1 MNILNT
7 HNHRLVFCIDD
18 DAPEEYIKRWNEFK
32 LKCESGKNKHIV
44 EQIKEYCKLETNKA
58 MPYLNRM
65 EGGIGGDNNMIHKQL
80 RFRNSIF
87 GIKGNDIIFDQVINT
102 DTEKWT
108 YDELDDVIYA
118 FIKTANYNVK
128 DHCVS
133 GYIEM
138 RNNDSYS
145 DNYLDSDSE
154 YE

>member
-1 MNILNT
+1 MLNT

-58 MPYLNRM
+58 LPYLNRM
-65 EGGIGGDNNMIHKQL
+65 EGGIGGDNNMTHKQL

-108 YDELDDVIYA
+108 YDELDDIIYA
-118 FIKTANYNVK
+118 FIKTANYNVNA
-128 DHCVS
+128 DCVR

-138 RNNDSYS
+138 KNKSSDS
-145 DNYLDSDSE
+145 DNYLDSDSD
-154 YE
+154 

>member
-18 DAPEEYIKRWNEFK
+18 DAPKEYIKRWSEFK
-32 LKCESGKNKHIV
+32 LKCESGNNKHIV

-58 MPYLNRM
+58 ISYLNRM
-65 EGGIGGDNNMIHKQL
+65 EGGMGGDNNSINKQL
-80 RFRNSIF
+80 RFRNSIV
-87 GIKGNDIIFDQVINT
+87 GINDNHIIFDQVMNT
-102 DTEKWT
+102 DIEKWT
-108 YDELDDVIYA
+108 YDELDDLIYA
-118 FIKTANYNVK
+118 FTKIASYNVK
-128 DHCVS
+128 AKCVS

-154 YE
+154 

>member
-58 MPYLNRM
+58 LSYLNSM
-65 EGGIGGDNNMIHKQL
+65 EGGMGGDNNTIHKQL
-80 RFRNSIF
+80 RFRNSIV
-87 GIKGNDIIFDQVINT
+87 GINDNHIIFDQVMNT
-102 DTEKWT
+102 NIEKWT
-108 YDELDDVIYA
+108 YDELDDLIFA

-128 DHCVS
+128 ADCVG

-145 DNYLDSDSE
+145 DNYLDSDSD
-154 YE
+154 

>member
-1 MNILNT
+1 MNMLNT

-58 MPYLNRM
+58 LPYLNRM
-65 EGGIGGDNNMIHKQL
+65 EGGIGGDNNMTHKQL

-108 YDELDDVIYA
+108 YDELDDIIYA
-118 FIKTANYNVK
+118 FIKTANYNVNA
-128 DHCVS
+128 DCVR

-138 RNNDSYS
+138 KNKSSDS
-145 DNYLDSDSE
+145 DNYLDSDSD
-154 YE
+154 

>member
-58 MPYLNRM
+58 LPYLNRM
-65 EGGIGGDNNMIHKQL
+65 EGGMGGDNNMIHKQL
-80 RFRNSIF
+80 RFRNSIY

-108 YDELDDVIYA
+108 YDELDDIIYA
-118 FIKTANYNVK
+118 FIKTANYNVNA
-128 DHCVS
+128 DCVR

-138 RNNDSYS
+138 KNKSSDS
-145 DNYLDSDSE
+145 DNYLDSDSD
-154 YE
+154 

>member
-65 EGGIGGDNNMIHKQL
+65 EGGMGGDNNMIHKQL

-108 YDELDDVIYA
+108 YDELDDIIYA
-118 FIKTANYNVK
+118 FIKTANYNVNA
-128 DHCVS
+128 DCVR

-138 RNNDSYS
+138 KNKSSDS
-145 DNYLDSDSE
+145 DNYLDSDSD
-154 YE
+154 

>member
-18 DAPEEYIKRWNEFK
+18 DAPEEYIKHWNEFK

-58 MPYLNRM
+58 MPYLNRS
-65 EGGIGGDNNMIHKQL
+65 EGGIGGDKNMIHKQL
-80 RFRNSIF
+80 RFRNSIVD
-87 GIKGNDIIFDQVINT
+87 IKDNHIIFDQVINT

-108 YDELDDVIYA
+108 YDELDDVIYG

-128 DHCVS
+128 DDCVS

-154 YE
+154 YN

>member
-65 EGGIGGDNNMIHKQL
+65 EGGMGGDNNMIHKQL

-128 DHCVS
+128 ADCVR

-138 RNNDSYS
+138 KNKTSDS
-145 DNYLDSDSE
+145 DNYLDSDSD
-154 YE
+154 

>member
-7 HNHRLVFCIDD
+7 HNHRLVFCIDN
-18 DAPEEYIKRWNEFK
+18 DAPEEYITRWNEFK
-32 LKCESGKNKHIV
+32 LKCESGNNKHIV

-58 MPYLNRM
+58 MPYLNRC

-80 RFRNSIF
+80 RIRNSIF

-108 YDELDDVIYA
+108 YAELDDVIYA
-118 FIKTANYNVK
+118 FTKTANYNVNA
-128 DHCVS
+128 DCVS

-138 RNNDSYS
+138 KNKISDS
-145 DNYLDSDSE
+145 DNYLDSDSD
-154 YE
+154 

>member
-1 MNILNT
+1 MSILNT
-7 HNHRLVFCIDD
+7 HNHRLVFCIDY

-32 LKCESGKNKHIV
+32 SKCESGKNKHIV
-44 EQIKEYCKLETNKA
+44 EQIKEYCKLETNKI

-65 EGGIGGDNNMIHKQL
+65 EGGIGGDNNVIHKQL

-87 GIKGNDIIFDQVINT
+87 DINDNHVIFDQVMNT
-102 DTEKWT
+102 DIEKWT

-118 FIKTANYNVK
+118 FTKTANYNVK
-128 DHCVS
+128 ADCVR

-145 DNYLDSDSE
+145 DNYLDSDSD
-154 YE
+154 

>member
-7 HNHRLVFCIDD
+7 HDHRLVFCIDD

-32 LKCESGKNKHIV
+32 LKCESGTNKHIV

-65 EGGIGGDNNMIHKQL
+65 EGGIGGGNNMIHKQL

-108 YDELDDVIYA
+108 YAELDDVIYG

-128 DHCVS
+128 ADCVS

-154 YE
+154 YN

>member
-1 MNILNT
+1 MSILNT

-32 LKCESGKNKHIV
+32 SKCESGKNKHIV
-44 EQIKEYCKLETNKA
+44 EQIKEYCKLETNKI

-65 EGGIGGDNNMIHKQL
+65 EGGIGGDNNVIHKQL

-87 GIKGNDIIFDQVINT
+87 DINDNHVIFDQVMNT
-102 DTEKWT
+102 DIEKWT

-118 FIKTANYNVK
+118 FTKTANYNVK
-128 DHCVS
+128 ADCVR

-145 DNYLDSDSE
+145 DNYLDSDSD
-154 YE
+154 